1 MNGRGHSVKLIAAA
15 EERHFPLAATKERT
29 DEMKTEKVL
38 CMILALAM
46 VFTIAACGN
55 SADDKKEAAAPA
67 AEDLVLKNEDLQL
80 TVPAEYADLVVT
92 GDLHENVLFSVSEKA
107 SVQAAKA
114 LGETSEGAGWLFDI
128 ARIHKLIPDI
138 LQFLLCFCHV
148 KECQHALQMRK
159 FHLRGL
165 KLF

>member
-1 MNGRGHSVKLIAAA
+1 MNGRGYSVKLIAAA
-15 EERHFPLAATKERT
+15 EERHSRLAASKERT
-29 DEMKTEKVL
+29 VEMKTEKVL

-92 GDLHENVLFSVSEKA
+92 GDLHENVL
-107 SVQAAKA
+107 
-114 LGETSEGAGWLFDI
+114 
-128 ARIHKLIPDI
+128 
-138 LQFLLCFCHV
+138 
-148 KECQHALQMRK
+148 
-159 FHLRGL
+159 
-165 KLF
+165 